1 MIKKNIV
8 ILTILFSLV
17 LSSEWI
23 NIQSSTI
30 ENPTFDLVSSDI
42 NNTLINFNFDDFH
55 LTDVQIDNENY
66 FTLDIKNGASSL
78 QLGYPNLSHI
88 SKSIIIPDNAS
99 MNVEIVN
106 YDFTEYQNILI
117 APSKGNL
124 SRNINPNEMEYVFN
138 DIYNVDEY
146 YPESIV
152 SLREPYILRDLRGQT
167 VVVTPFQYNPIQ
179 KILRVYHNIQIRV
192 FDNGIGQ
199 VNVLDRL
206 YNINKLDNEY
216 KNIYENHFLNFQNDT
231 RFDYLVDQGNMLII
245 SYGDFMDEMQP
256 LIDWKNMKGIPTEI
270 VDVATIGTNSS
281 NIESYVSDYYY
292 DNGLTFLLLVGDIAQ
307 IPSPSVSGSSSDVSY
322 GCIAG
327 NDFYPE
333 VIVGRFSGSNP
344 AHINTQVERSV
355 EYERYPQN
363 GAEWYDN
370 ALGVASNQGP
380 GFNGYTDDDF
390 NDFLWDTVLS
400 DFTYDSY
407 EGIYDGSGGTATQ
420 GINAINNGVSL
431 INYTGHGSISS
442 WGNGAPISSSQV
454 NSLTNQNLLPF
465 VITVGCNVGEFQ
477 STGECFTEA
486 WMRATHN
493 GEPTGSIAHLGSTIS
508 QSWEPPMHGQYGM
521 NLILTES
528 YDNQITRTLGGIAT
542 NGCMYMNDAQGSGG
556 INETK
561 YWTFF
566 GDPTTNIRT
575 APPTNLSAV
584 HDDVLLVGQT
594 EFVVDVGESGA
605 LVALS
610 RNGELLSSAYSS
622 GGVAVLTL
630 DDDVTAVPG
639 TLDLVATG
647 FNTFTYESEI
657 TVIAPEG
664 AYVLLDNIEIDNIGT
679 GDPGTLLYGWENYL
693 TLNLSNVGSDTAENV
708 VATISVD
715 DQWVN
720 VLNGS
725 VNCGNISPNQN
736 ITVEGWDG
744 LGLNVDWGAP
754 NGHVVYVTIQLT
766 DSDNSWEFEVPF
778 TVQAPEIVL
787 NSING
792 VLEPGENS
800 SLEISLSNVGSAAIN
815 YPIVSAT
822 GDMYV
827 AVNSSG
833 IGNAYYWD
841 YQYDN
846 SEILFVDVSV
856 SSSAPVGHVAEITVL
871 VTNLNGGYN
880 YSFPVY
886 YSIGQIT
893 ENFES
898 GFSNSLNWEFGG
910 NADWTITDSDQY
922 EGAYSALSGDVNDS
936 ESSSISVTLDVVMDG
951 EIGFYYKVMSEYSPS
966 GLYFYDGLEFY
977 VDDELIGQYQPN
989 QEGESPWTQVSHP
1002 VESGTHTFTWSYV
1015 KDSGG
1020 GATDMDE
1027 DCSWLDYIT
1036 FPPSMLNEEGMLG
1049 DVNGDSNINVQDIV
1063 MMINMVVGNTDID
1076 LVADINF
1083 DGYVDVLDIV
1093 LVVNIILGQ

>member
-8 ILTILFSLV
+8 ILTILFSLL
-17 LSSEWI
+17 LSSEWV
-23 NIQSSTI
+23 NIESNNI
-30 ENPTFDLVSSDI
+30 ENPTFELVNSDI
-42 NNTLINFNFDDFH
+42 NNTLINFNFDDFY
-55 LTDVQIDNENY
+55 LTDVQIDNKNY

-78 QLGYPNLSHI
+78 QLGYPDLSHI

-99 MNVEIVN
+99 MNIEIVN

-124 SRNINPNEMEYVFN
+124 SRDINPNEIEYVFN
-138 DIYNVDEY
+138 DIYSVDEY

-179 KILRVYHNIQIRV
+179 KTLRVYHNIQIRV
-192 FDNGIGQ
+192 FDNGVGH
-199 VNVLDRL
+199 VNILDRSD
-206 YNINKLDNEY
+206 NINKLDNEY

-231 RFDYLVDQGNMLII
+231 RFDYLVDQGSMLII

-270 VDVATIGTNSS
+270 VDVATIGTNSA

-322 GCIAG
+322 GCIEG

-344 AHINTQVERSV
+344 AHIITQVERSI

-390 NDFLWDTVLS
+390 NDFLWDSVLS

-442 WGNGAPISSSQV
+442 WGNGAPIGSSQV

-528 YDNQITRTLGGIAT
+528 YDNQITRTLGGITT

-575 APPTNLSAV
+575 AQPTNLSAV

-594 EFVVDVGESGA
+594 EFVVDVGENGA

-610 RNGELLSSAYSS
+610 RNGELLSSAYSL

-664 AYVLLDNIEIDNIGT
+664 AYVILDNIEVDNLGT
-679 GDPGTLLYGWENYL
+679 ADPGTLLYGWENYL
-693 TLNLSNVGSDTAENV
+693 TLNLSNVGSDMAENV
-708 VATISVD
+708 VATVSTD

-720 VLNGS
+720 ILNAS
-725 VNCGNISPNQN
+725 VNCGDISPNEN
-736 ITVEGWDG
+736 ITVDGWEG
-744 LGLNVDWGAP
+744 LGLFVDWGAP
-754 NGHVVYVTIQLT
+754 NGHVVDIIIQISDD
-766 DSDNSWEFEVPF
+766 DSNWEFEIPF

-792 VLEPGENS
+792 VLEPGQNS

-827 AVNSSG
+827 TVNNSG

-846 SEILFVDVSV
+846 SEILFVDISV

-898 GFSNSLNWEFGG
+898 GFSNSLNWEFNGD
-910 NADWTITDSDQY
+910 ADWTITDNDQY
-922 EGAYSALSGDVNDS
+922 EGTYSALSGDVNDS

-951 EIGFYYKVMSEYSPS
+951 EIGFYYKVASEYSPS

-977 VDDELIGQYQPN
+977 IDDELIGQYQPT
-989 QEGESPWTQVSHP
+989 QEGETPWTQVSYP
-1002 VESGTHTFTWSYV
+1002 VESGTHTFMWSYV
-1015 KDSGG
+1015 KDGG
-1020 GATDMDE
+1020 GGTTDMEE

-1036 FPPSMLNEEGMLG
+1036 FPPSMLNDEGMLG
-1049 DVNGDSNINVQDIV
+1049 DVNGDSDINVQDIV
-1063 MMINMVVGNTDID
+1063 MMINMVVGNTDTD